1 MTDTPPN
8 SSVPQPRP
16 SDNRTDP
23 RQAALHTLAAL
34 PTPAAPPGPAGV
46 LTDRVLVY
54 TSWDAGQKLLKVLSP
69 QASGLVLRGRK
80 ACAGVRQLRRN
91 HFGGVLLI
99 DPEGYT
105 KRAATAEAPFALS
118 QDEDQLFETTLDDI
132 LQGQRICGAT
142 VALTPTGYLHAGDS
156 DALKAAANTVA
167 DLDRDDVLFSVPID
181 IAWLTND
188 HISQL
193 IAVLSRLAAPKAVFL
208 GGQFD
213 PLDRYQAAVAN
224 LRRLVAEAGHVA
236 VFRTDL
242 TGFDALT
249 HGAFAASIGTGGSL
263 RHVIPF
269 GEYRRARTMDQSP
282 SVLFPDVMAFFKGST
297 LAQRFA
303 NARPPACS
311 CSACQGRRLDTFLGR
326 ADAEAAHSHGVCTWI
341 EWITDMLA
349 QPTLADRAQWWR
361 NRCAAAVAHH
371 DNVNAQ
377 LDQPDAFKPPKA
389 LKAWADLPAWP
400 STTEPAPRRSRTR

>member
-1 MTDTPPN
+1 MTDTPLDPP
-8 SSVPQPRP
+8 VPQPRP
-16 SDNRTDP
+16 SNNRTDP
-23 RQAALHTLAAL
+23 RQAAPLTLATL
-34 PTPAAPPGPAGV
+34 PAPTAPPGPAGS
-46 LTDRVLVY
+46 LTDRVLVH
-54 TSWDAGQKLLKVLSP
+54 TSWDTGQNLLKVLSP
-69 QASGLVLRGRK
+69 QASGLVLRGSK
-80 ACAGVRQLRRN
+80 AGTGVHQLRKNR
-91 HFGGVLLI
+91 FDGVLII

-105 KRAATAEAPFALS
+105 QAAATAEAPFVLP
-118 QDEDQLFETTLDDI
+118 QDQLFETTLDDI
-132 LQGQRICGAT
+132 LQGQRTCGAT
-142 VALTPTGYLHAGDS
+142 VTLTPTGYLRAGDS

-167 DLDRDDVLFSVPID
+167 TLERDDVLFSVPID

-188 HISQL
+188 HIGQL
-193 IAVLSRLAAPKAVFL
+193 IAVLARLAAPKAVLL

-213 PLDRYQAAVAN
+213 PLDRYQTAVAN
-224 LRRLVAEAGHVA
+224 LRRLVTEAGHVA

-269 GEYRRARTMDQSP
+269 GEQRRANTMDQSP

-297 LAQRFA
+297 LATRFA

-311 CSACQGRRLDTFLGR
+311 CLACQGRRLDTFLSR
-326 ADAEAAHSHGVCTWI
+326 TDSEAAHAHGICTWI

-361 NRCAAAVAHH
+361 NRCAAAVAHY

-389 LKAWADLPAWP
+389 LESWADLPTWP
-400 STTEPAPRRSRTR
+400 SVTEPDPRQSRTR